1 MQDSFGV
8 QDQIFIKVTKAD
20 SVPVKATIP
29 TIRKI
34 VAVGGSPGTG
44 KTTLFRKFM
53 EAHTWERVE
62 PKKMLPALYC
72 AELDLYILGKY
83 EDGETFA
90 GTDRLSMAVQPIAQE
105 FVKEC
110 TSNILFEGDRIFN
123 QSFLE
128 FVMGLENTDL
138 HVLFLKAPKTILEQR
153 YKDRGSDQS
162 ETFLKGRETKYSNL
176 LSNFELMPYI
186 TEFNNTNLEEQGKVL
201 AFLEKQLVQ

>member
-1 MQDSFGV
+1 MFKENVGITDSISI
-8 QDQIFIKVTKAD
+8 QIIRGQPKMRKFI
-20 SVPVKATIP
+20 
-29 TIRKI
+29 
-34 VAVGGSPGTG
+34 AVGGSPGTG

-53 EAHTWERVE
+53 EGKTWEKVE

-72 AELDLYILGKY
+72 KELDLYVLGKY

-110 TSNILFEGDRIFN
+110 QSNILFEGDRIFN

-128 FVMGLENTDL
+128 FAMGLSNTDL
-138 HVLFLKAPKTILEQR
+138 QVVFLKAPKTVLEAR

-162 ETFLKGRETKYSNL
+162 EQFLKGRETKYSNL
-176 LSNFELMPYI
+176 LSNFCLMPYI
-186 TEFNNTNLEEQGKVL
+186 TEFDNTNLEEQGKVL
-201 AFLEKQLVQ
+201 AFLEKHLVQ